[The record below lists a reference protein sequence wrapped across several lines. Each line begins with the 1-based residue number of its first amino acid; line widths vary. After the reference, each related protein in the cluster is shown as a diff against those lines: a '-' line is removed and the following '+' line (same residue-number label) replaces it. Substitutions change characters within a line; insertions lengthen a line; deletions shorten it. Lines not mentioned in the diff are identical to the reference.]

1 MMSFATTCIT
11 LLSLASTALAL
22 PVPAAHQNEK
32 RYSGVRMTYYDTSVG
47 LGACGNL
54 NQNSAWT
61 VALNSAQFGGGY
73 PSPECGKTIT
83 ISYGG
88 KTAQAVIQDACPSCP
103 YGGLDLSPSLFQ
115 HFADLGTGVIS
126 GDWDYGSGAP
136 APPPPPPAP
145 TTTWQAPTSTWVAP
159 TTSWTPEPLTSSTPP
174 PPPPPTTTWTV
185 NLLLESS
192 IPLYRC

>member
-1 MMSFATTCIT
+1 MSFATTFIT

-115 HFADLGTGVIS
+115 HFAVSLPETNVFDDVWCRSLMIS
-126 GDWDYGSGAP
+126 
-136 APPPPPPAP
+136 
-145 TTTWQAPTSTWVAP
+145 
-159 TTSWTPEPLTSSTPP
+159 
-174 PPPPPTTTWTV
+174 
-185 NLLLESS
+185 LLLALDRTSAPVS
-192 IPLYRC
+192 FPAIGTTAVVLLHLLPLLLRLRPLG